1 MNGNR
6 SSFSVLRSACE
17 PEGRTSNVERGTANA
32 ERRTKNV
39 ERCGLGPAAVV
50 ALAATLLVAAVVQGA
65 GQSGSSA
72 ARRAAPPESVRL
84 YVFDCGTLEGAD
96 MGRYRLK
103 NEEVATTRMS
113 VACFLVAHPKG
124 TLMWDVGAIP
134 DAAWKPTGAPL
145 AQRIVLPDSQTREVT
160 MLKPLKTQLAD
171 VGYAPTSVNYL
182 AMSHYHWD
190 HTANANDFAGS
201 TWLVR
206 QVERDAMFSQK
217 PTPLTQ
223 PSGYAAL
230 RTSKT
235 VTIRNDEHDVFG
247 DGTVLIKLAAGH
259 TPGHQVLY
267 VKLRKSGGVV
277 LSGDLYH
284 YPEERTLARVPTFE
298 FNQEQTSATRA
309 AIDAFLKKMGA
320 RLWIQHDFA
329 ADAKLKKAPSY
340 YD

>member
-1 MNGNR
+1 MAIVRR
-6 SSFSVLRSACE
+6 SPFVRSACE
-17 PEGRTSNVERGTANA
+17 PERTERRTANVER
-32 ERRTKNV
+32 RTTNV
-39 ERCGLGPAAVV
+39 ERCGLVPAAVV
-50 ALAATLLVAAVVQGA
+50 ALVAALLFAAVVHGA
-65 GQSGSSA
+65 GQSASSA
-72 ARRAAPPESVRL
+72 ARRAGPPESVRL
-84 YVFDCGTLEGAD
+84 YVFDCGTLERAD

-103 NEEVATTRMS
+103 NEEVATIRMS
-113 VACFLVAHPKG
+113 VACYLVAHPKG
-124 TLMWDVGAIP
+124 TLMWDVGAVP

-145 AQRIVLPDSQTREVT
+145 AQRVVLPDSQAREVT
-160 MLKPLKTQLAD
+160 MVRPLNAQLAEA
-171 VGYAPTSVNYL
+171 GYSPADITHV
-182 AMSHYHWD
+182 AFSHYHWD
-190 HTANANDFAGS
+190 HTANGNAFAGS

-235 VTIRNDEHDVFG
+235 ITIKTDEHDVFG
-247 DGTVLIKLAAGH
+247 DGTVLIKLAPGH

-284 YPEERTLARVPTFE
+284 YPEERTLGRVPTFE

-309 AIDAFLKKMGA
+309 AIDAFLKKTGA
-320 RLWIQHDFA
+320 QLWIQHDFA
-329 ADAKLKKAPSY
+329 ANAKLKKAPSY

>member
-1 MNGNR
+1 MHGHR
-6 SSFSVLRSACE
+6 SSFYIRRSDICVLNQNAER
-17 PEGRTSNVERGTANA
+17 RTQNV

-39 ERCGLGPAAVV
+39 ERVFVL
-50 ALAATLLVAAVVQGA
+50 ALAATLLLAAAVHGA
-65 GQSGSSA
+65 GQSASSA
-72 ARRAAPPESVRL
+72 ARRAGPPESVRL

-103 NEEVATTRMS
+103 NDEVATTRMS
-113 VACFLVAHPKG
+113 LACFLVAHPKG
-124 TLMWDVGAIP
+124 TLMWDAGAIP

-160 MLKPLKTQLAD
+160 MIKPLTAQLAAA
-171 VGYAPTSVNYL
+171 GYAPAGINYL
-182 AMSHYHWD
+182 ALSHYHWD
-190 HTANANDFAGS
+190 HTANANDFAGA

-206 QVERDAMFSQK
+206 QVERDAMFSDK

-230 RTSKT
+230 RSSKT
-235 VTIRNDEHDVFG
+235 ITIKTDEHDVFG
-247 DGTVLIKLAAGH
+247 DGTVLLKLAAGH

-267 VKLRKSGGVV
+267 VKLRNSGGVV

-284 YPEERTLARVPTFE
+284 YPEERTLGRVPTFE
-298 FNQEQTSATRA
+298 FNQEQTSSTRA
-309 AIDAFLKKMGA
+309 DIDAFLKKLGA
-320 RLWIQHDFA
+320 QLWIQHDFA
-329 ADAKLKKAPSY
+329 ANAKLKKAPSY

>member
-1 MNGNR
+1 
-6 SSFSVLRSACE
+6 
-17 PEGRTSNVERGTANA
+17 
-32 ERRTKNV
+32 
-39 ERCGLGPAAVV
+39 
-50 ALAATLLVAAVVQGA
+50 
-65 GQSGSSA
+65 
-72 ARRAAPPESVRL
+72 
-84 YVFDCGTLEGAD
+84 

-103 NEEVATTRMS
+103 NEEVATIRMS

-124 TLMWDVGAIP
+124 TLMWDAGAVP

-145 AQRIVLPDSQTREVT
+145 AQRIVLPDSQAREVT
-160 MLKPLKTQLAD
+160 MIKPLKAQLAEA
-171 VGYAPTSVNYL
+171 GYAPAGINYL
-182 AMSHYHWD
+182 ALSHYHWD
-190 HTANANDFAGS
+190 HTANANDFAGA

-206 QVERDAMFSQK
+206 QVERDAMFSQT

-235 VTIRNDEHDVFG
+235 LTIKNDEHDVFG
-247 DGTVLIKLAAGH
+247 DGTIVIKLAPGH

-267 VKLRKSGGVV
+267 VKLRNSGAVV

-284 YPEERTLARVPTFE
+284 YPEERTLGRVPTFE
-298 FNQEQTSATRA
+298 FNQAQTTATRA

-320 RLWIQHDFA
+320 QLWIQHDFA
-329 ADAKLKKAPSY
+329 ANAKLKKAPSY

>member
-1 MNGNR
+1 MHGNR
-6 SSFSVLRSACE
+6 SAFVER
-17 PEGRTSNVERGTANA
+17 RTSNA
-32 ERRTKNV
+32 ERRTPNV
-39 ERCGLGPAAVV
+39 ERMFVLALIATLLLAAVV
-50 ALAATLLVAAVVQGA
+50 HGT
-65 GQSGSSA
+65 GQRASSA
-72 ARRAAPPESVRL
+72 APRTGAPESVRL

-103 NEEVATTRMS
+103 NEEVATIRMS

-124 TLMWDVGAIP
+124 TLMWDAGAVP

-145 AQRIVLPDSQTREVT
+145 AQRIVLPDSQAREVT
-160 MLKPLKTQLAD
+160 MIKPLKAQLVEA
-171 VGYAPTSVNYL
+171 GYAAANINYL
-182 AMSHYHWD
+182 ALSHYHWD
-190 HTANANDFAGS
+190 HTANASDFAGA

-217 PTPLTQ
+217 PTALTQ

-235 VTIRNDEHDVFG
+235 LTITSDEHDLFG
-247 DGTVLIKLAAGH
+247 DGTVVLKLAPGH

-267 VKLRKSGGVV
+267 VKLRNSGAVV

-284 YPEERTLARVPTFE
+284 YPEERTLGRVPTFE
-298 FNQEQTSATRA
+298 VNQEQTSATRV
-309 AIDAFLKKMGA
+309 AIDAFLKKTGA
-320 RLWIQHDFA
+320 QLWIQHDFA
-329 ADAKLKKAPSY
+329 ANARLKKAPGY

>member
-1 MNGNR
+1 MHGNR
-6 SSFSVLRSACE
+6 SPFSVLRSACE
-17 PEGRTSNVERGTANA
+17 PERRTPNG

-39 ERCGLGPAAVV
+39 ERRFVLALVATVLLAAVV
-50 ALAATLLVAAVVQGA
+50 HGA
-65 GQSGSSA
+65 GQTASA
-72 ARRAAPPESVRL
+72 ARRATPPESVRL

-96 MGRYRLK
+96 VGRFRLK
-103 NEEVATTRMS
+103 NEEVATIRMS
-113 VACFLVAHPKG
+113 LACFLVAHPKG

-145 AQRIVLPDSQTREVT
+145 AQRVVLPDSQAREVT
-160 MLKPLKTQLAD
+160 MIKPLKAQLAEA
-171 VGYAPTSVNYL
+171 GYAPASINYL
-182 AMSHYHWD
+182 ALSHYHWD
-190 HTANANDFAGS
+190 HTANANDFAGA

-206 QVERDAMFSQK
+206 QVERDAMLSQK
-217 PTPLTQ
+217 PAPLTQ

-235 VTIRNDEHDVFG
+235 LPITNDEHDVFG
-247 DGTVLIKLAAGH
+247 DGTVVIKLAPGH

-267 VKLRKSGGVV
+267 VKLRKSGPVV

-284 YPEERTLARVPTFE
+284 YPEERKLGRVPTFE

-309 AIDAFLKKMGA
+309 AIDAFLKKTGA
-320 RLWIQHDFA
+320 QLWIQHDFA
-329 ADAKLKKAPSY
+329 ANAKLKKAPSY

>member
-1 MNGNR
+1 M
-6 SSFSVLRSACE
+6 FVLAL
-17 PEGRTSNVERGTANA
+17 VAA
-32 ERRTKNV
+32 
-39 ERCGLGPAAVV
+39 LLLAVV
-50 ALAATLLVAAVVQGA
+50 AHGA
-65 GQSGSSA
+65 GQSASSA

-124 TLMWDVGAIP
+124 TLMWDVGAVP
-134 DAAWKPTGAPL
+134 DAAWTPTGAPL
-145 AQRIVLPDSQTREVT
+145 AQRIVLPDSQAREVT
-160 MLKPLKTQLAD
+160 MIKPLKAQLAD
-171 VGYAPTSVNYL
+171 AGYAPASINYL
-182 AMSHYHWD
+182 ALSHYHWA
-190 HTANANDFAGS
+190 HTANANDFAGA

-235 VTIRNDEHDVFG
+235 LPIKNDEHDVFG
-247 DGTVLIKLAAGH
+247 DGTIVIKLAPGH

-267 VKLRKSGGVV
+267 VKLRKSGPVV

-284 YPEERTLARVPTFE
+284 YPEERTLGRVPTFE
-298 FNQEQTSATRA
+298 FNQEQTIATRT

-320 RLWIQHDFA
+320 QLWIQHDFA
-329 ADAKLKKAPSY
+329 ANAKLKKAPSY